1 MRRLAGLIVVPL
13 LLLST
18 AACGSDV
25 KGSDSAPSKDAKSS
39 DSAPSKNGL
48 PAITAG
54 AAFGEK
60 PTLAKGEGDPPKELK
75 VDVISE
81 GDGAEVKEGDYIEV
95 NYLGQAW
102 DSDEPFDNS
111 FDRGEPF
118 KLTLGAGQ
126 VIKGWDEGLK
136 GQKVGSRVE
145 LGIPPELGYGEQGQ
159 GDIKPNATLVFVVD
173 VLKSTSVP
181 KAAAGTEVAQD
192 DAALPKVG
200 VNTDGKAPKI
210 TIPKTDP
217 PKKLVSNYILES
229 DGEKVTA
236 KDSVI
241 VAYEAYLWKD
251 AKKFD
256 STYDLGKT
264 QTFPLEQVTLKGLK
278 DGLVGKKIGSRVLLV
293 IPPDQAFG
301 EQEQQGIPKNSTLV
315 FSVDILAKA

>member
-13 LLLST
+13 LLLT
-18 AACGSDV
+18 AACGNDT
-25 KGSDSAPSKDAKSS
+25 GS

-54 AAFGEK
+54 AKFGEK

-75 VDVISE
+75 ADVISE
-81 GDGAEVKEGDYIEV
+81 GDGAKVKDGDYIEV

-118 KLTLGAGQ
+118 GLTLGAGQ

-145 LGIPPELGYGEQGQ
+145 IGIPPELGYGEQGQ

-181 KAAAGTEVAQD
+181 KAAEGAEAAQD

-200 VNTDGKAPKI
+200 VNADGKAPKI

-229 DGEKVTA
+229 DGAEVTA
-236 KDSVI
+236 KDTVI

-256 STYDLGKT
+256 STYAVGRN
-264 QTFPLEQVTLKGLK
+264 QTLPPLEQISLKGLK
-278 DGLVGKKIGSRVLLV
+278 DGLTGKKIGSRVLLV

-301 EQEQQGIPKNSTLV
+301 EQEQQGVPKNSTLV